1 MLIMGF
7 TLFRLPRPYPMPRRA
22 FPLLQLLSILILSAV
37 FALVARRANG
47 YALEG
52 SSWPAGTIVTF
63 KMGLGSAGRT
73 LIDGNTSCDSA
84 AAPALAAWNNVM
96 DRLQY
101 NSNVAS
107 PRVSSGDG
115 VNAIVFSDTVFGQ
128 RFGSGTLAVTSWRS
142 SGGNIIEADVLFN
155 RNQSFDSYRGPLRFG
170 SNGWTIGDIRRVLI
184 HELGHALGLDHP
196 DDHGQHVDAIMN
208 SMTSNRETLSS
219 DDVAGAQALYG
230 APTPLAVPEATPTP
244 LYDFNGDGE
253 PDYLLYNVSTR
264 QTAVWYLNN
273 NAFVAGTFAP
283 TLPAGWRVVGVADFN
298 GDSQPDY
305 LLYNAS
311 TRQTAVWYL
320 NNNAFVAGAFAPT
333 LPAGWRVVGVAD
345 FNRDSQP
352 DYLLFNASTRQT
364 AIWYLSKA
372 TFIGVAYGPS
382 LPSGWELVTVSDFN
396 ADNKPD
402 YLLYNAGTRQTAIW
416 YLNNNMLMG
425 GAFAPT
431 LPASWRVVGVA
442 DFNRDG
448 KVDYLLYNAST
459 RQTAIWYLSG
469 PTLIRGAYGPMIASG
484 YTLIGAADF
493 NADVKP
499 DYVLYGPNVQGTTLW
514 YLDNN
519 VFTGSANGPTLPA
532 GRSLTQP

>member
-1 MLIMGF
+1 MEF
-7 TLFRLPRPYPMPRRA
+7 TLFRVPPGCSPQRRSLA
-22 FPLLQLLSILILSAV
+22 YLRTLSILIVLTIAILLSH
-37 FALVARRANG
+37 RAEG

-52 SSWPAGTIVTF
+52 VKWPSGSVVTF
-63 KMGLGSAGRT
+63 QMGLGPAGHT
-73 LIDGNTSCDSA
+73 LIDGNTSWDTA
-84 AAPALAAWNNVM
+84 ASPALTAWNNVVA
-96 DRLQY
+96 RLDY
-101 NSNVAS
+101 TGNVAS
-107 PRVSSGDG
+107 TSASSGDR
-115 VNAIVFSDTVFGQ
+115 VNSVVFSTTVFGQ
-128 RFGSGTLAVTSWRS
+128 KFGTATLAVTYYRS
-142 SGGNIIEADVLFN
+142 MSGSIVEADVLFN
-155 RNQSFDSYRGPLRFG
+155 KNQQFDSYRGPLRYG
-170 SNGWTIGDIRRVLI
+170 TGGWAIGDIRRVFT

-196 DDHGQHVDAIMN
+196 DQHGQHVDAIMN
-208 SMTSNRETLSS
+208 SVTGNREALSS
-219 DDVAGAQALYG
+219 DDIAGAQALYG

-244 LYDFNGDGE
+244 LNDFNGDGE

-273 NAFVAGTFAP
+273 NAFVAGTYAP

-305 LLYNAS
+305 LL
-311 TRQTAVWYL
+311 
-320 NNNAFVAGAFAPT
+320 
-333 LPAGWRVVGVAD
+333 
-345 FNRDSQP
+345 
-352 DYLLFNASTRQT
+352 FNASTRQT
-364 AIWYLSKA
+364 AIWYLSEA
-372 TFIGVAYGPS
+372 TLIAGAYGPS

-416 YLNNNMLMG
+416 YLNNNMLTG

-431 LPASWRVVGVA
+431 LPANWRVVGVA

-448 KVDYLLYNAST
+448 EADYLLCNAST

-469 PTLIRGAYGPMIASG
+469 PTLIGSAYGPMIASG

-493 NADVKP
+493 NADGKP
-499 DYVLYGPNVQGTTLW
+499 DYVLYGPSVQGTALW

-532 GRSLTQP
+532 GWSLTQR

>member
-7 TLFRLPRPYPMPRRA
+7 TLFRLPRPYPIPRRA
-22 FPLLQLLSILILSAV
+22 FAPLQLLPILILLAV
-37 FALVARRANG
+37 FAMVARRANG

-52 SSWPAGTIVTF
+52 DSWPAGTIVTF
-63 KMGLGSAGRT
+63 QMGLGSAGRT
-73 LIDGNTSCDSA
+73 LIDGNTSWDSA

-96 DRLQY
+96 ARLQY
-101 NSNVAS
+101 NGNVAS
-107 PRVSSGDG
+107 PPVSSGDR
-115 VNAIVFSDTVFGQ
+115 VNAIAFSDTVFGQ

-142 SGGNIIEADVLFN
+142 SGSNIIEADVLFN

-170 SNGWTIGDIRRVLI
+170 SNRLAIGDIRRVLI

-219 DDVAGAQALYG
+219 DDIAGAQALYG

-253 PDYLLYNVSTR
+253 PDYLLYNASTR

-273 NAFVAGTFAP
+273 NAFVAGTYAP

-305 LLYNAS
+305 LL
-311 TRQTAVWYL
+311 
-320 NNNAFVAGAFAPT
+320 
-333 LPAGWRVVGVAD
+333 
-345 FNRDSQP
+345 
-352 DYLLFNASTRQT
+352 FNASTRQT
-364 AIWYLSKA
+364 AIWYLSGA

-416 YLNNNMLMG
+416 YLNNNMFMG

-431 LPASWRVVGVA
+431 LPANWRVVGVA

-448 KVDYLLYNAST
+448 EADYLLYNAST

-469 PTLIRGAYGPMIASG
+469 PTLISGAYGPMIASG

-493 NADVKP
+493 NADGKP
-499 DYVLYGPNVQGTTLW
+499 DYVLYGPSVQGTTLW

-532 GRSLTQP
+532 GWSLTQR

>member
-7 TLFRLPRPYPMPRRA
+7 TLFRLPRPYPIPRRA
-22 FPLLQLLSILILSAV
+22 FAPLQLLSILILLAV

-63 KMGLGSAGRT
+63 QMGLGSAGRT
-73 LIDGNTSCDSA
+73 LIDGNTSWDSA

-96 DRLQY
+96 ARLQY
-101 NSNVAS
+101 NGNVAS
-107 PRVSSGDG
+107 PPVSSGDG
-115 VNAIVFSDTVFGQ
+115 VNAIVFSNTVFGQ

-142 SGGNIIEADVLFN
+142 SGSNIIEADVLFN
-155 RNQSFDSYRGPLRFG
+155 RNYQSFDSYRGPLRFG
-170 SNGWTIGDIRRVLI
+170 SNRWAIGDIRRVLI

-230 APTPLAVPEATPTP
+230 APNPLAVPQATPTP

-273 NAFVAGTFAP
+273 NAFVAGTYAP

-305 LLYNAS
+305 LL
-311 TRQTAVWYL
+311 
-320 NNNAFVAGAFAPT
+320 
-333 LPAGWRVVGVAD
+333 
-345 FNRDSQP
+345 
-352 DYLLFNASTRQT
+352 FNASTRQT
-364 AIWYLSKA
+364 AIWYLSGA
-372 TFIGVAYGPS
+372 TFVSGAFGPS
-382 LPSGWELVTVSDFN
+382 LPSGWELVTVSDLN

-416 YLNNNMLMG
+416 YLNNNTFMG

-431 LPASWRVVGVA
+431 LPANWRVVGVA

-448 KVDYLLYNAST
+448 EADYLLYNSST
-459 RQTAIWYLSG
+459 GQTAIWYLSG
-469 PTLIRGAYGPMIASG
+469 PTLISGAYGPMIANG

-493 NADVKP
+493 NADGKP
-499 DYVLYGPNVQGTTLW
+499 DYVLYGPSVQGTTLW

-532 GRSLTQP
+532 GWSLTQR

>member
-7 TLFRLPRPYPMPRRA
+7 TLFRLPRPYPRPKTA
-22 FPLLQLLSILILSAV
+22 FAPLQLLSILILLAV
-37 FALVARRANG
+37 FAFVARRANG

-63 KMGLGSAGRT
+63 QMGLGSAGRT
-73 LIDGNTSCDSA
+73 LIDGNTSWDSA
-84 AAPALAAWNNVM
+84 ATPALAAWNNVM
-96 DRLQY
+96 ARLRY
-101 NSNVAS
+101 TDTVTS
-107 PRVSSGDG
+107 PPVSSGDR

-128 RFGSGTLAVTSWRS
+128 RFGSGTLAVTSLRS
-142 SGGNIIEADVLFN
+142 SGSNIIEADVLFN

-170 SNGWTIGDIRRVLI
+170 SNRLAIGDIRRVLI

-219 DDVAGAQALYG
+219 DDIAGAQALYG

-264 QTAVWYLNN
+264 QTA
-273 NAFVAGTFAP
+273 
-283 TLPAGWRVVGVADFN
+283 
-298 GDSQPDY
+298 
-305 LLYNAS
+305 
-311 TRQTAVWYL
+311 
-320 NNNAFVAGAFAPT
+320 
-333 LPAGWRVVGVAD
+333 
-345 FNRDSQP
+345 
-352 DYLLFNASTRQT
+352 
-364 AIWYLSKA
+364 
-372 TFIGVAYGPS
+372 
-382 LPSGWELVTVSDFN
+382 
-396 ADNKPD
+396 
-402 YLLYNAGTRQTAIW
+402 IW
-416 YLNNNMLMG
+416 YLNNNMFMG
-425 GAFAPT
+425 GVFAPT
-431 LPASWRVVGVA
+431 LPANWRVVGVA

-448 KVDYLLYNAST
+448 EADYLLYNAST

-469 PTLIRGAYGPMIASG
+469 PTLISGAYGPMIASG

-493 NADVKP
+493 NADGKP
-499 DYVLYGPNVQGTTLW
+499 DYVLYVPSVQGTTLW

-532 GRSLTQP
+532 GWSLTQR

>member
-7 TLFRLPRPYPMPRRA
+7 TLFRLPRPYPTPTRA
-22 FPLLQLLSILILSAV
+22 FAPLQLLSILILLAV
-37 FALVARRANG
+37 FALVARRTNG

-63 KMGLGSAGRT
+63 QMGLGSAGRT
-73 LIDGNTSCDSA
+73 LIDGNTSWDSA
-84 AAPALAAWNNVM
+84 AAPALAAWNKVM
-96 DRLQY
+96 ARLQY
-101 NSNVAS
+101 NGNVAS

-115 VNAIVFSDTVFGQ
+115 V
-128 RFGSGTLAVTSWRS
+128 
-142 SGGNIIEADVLFN
+142 IEADVLFN

-170 SNGWTIGDIRRVLI
+170 SNRLAIGDIRRVLI

-273 NAFVAGTFAP
+273 NAFVAGTYAP

-305 LLYNAS
+305 LL
-311 TRQTAVWYL
+311 
-320 NNNAFVAGAFAPT
+320 
-333 LPAGWRVVGVAD
+333 
-345 FNRDSQP
+345 
-352 DYLLFNASTRQT
+352 FNASTRQT
-364 AIWYLSKA
+364 AIWYLSGA

-416 YLNNNMLMG
+416 YLNNNMFMG

-431 LPASWRVVGVA
+431 LPANWRVVGVA

-448 KVDYLLYNAST
+448 EADYLLYNAST

-469 PTLIRGAYGPMIASG
+469 PTLISGAYGPMIASG

-493 NADVKP
+493 NADGKP
-499 DYVLYGPNVQGTTLW
+499 DYVLYGPSVQGTTLW

-532 GRSLTQP
+532 GWSLTQP